1 MTKEDNS
8 LTHIAIIMDGNGR
21 WATKRGL
28 PRSMGHKKGA
38 ETVKEI
44 TRAAGEL
51 GVKYLT
57 LYAFSTENWQRSPDE
72 VETLMGLLRQY
83 LKSDLQELQKNNV
96 RIRFIGERDMLAP
109 DITAAMAKLEADTAG
124 NDGLTLCVALSYG
137 SRQEIVSAVKKA
149 AALVKKGDLQAED
162 IDAKMF
168 SEMLYTQAMPDPD
181 LVIRTSGEQRVSNY
195 LLWQIAY
202 SELFFTKTLWPDF
215 NKDELTAII
224 NDFKTRERR
233 YGKTKAAAIVKRIV
247 TSLIL
252 APVVLWAVYCG
263 SPVVNLLALTGGA
276 LLAWE
281 WAAMVPNGKASVYGI
296 IYTVSVATAV
306 LTSSAPV
313 IATVILAATLL
324 VWLKAGEEKH
334 RRLLT
339 LGVPYISLGIG
350 SLVWLF
356 NLVGA
361 YTTIWFVLVI
371 WSVDIGGYLVGSNV
385 KGPKLAPK
393 ISPNKTWS
401 GLLGGMV
408 FAAAVSVGYSHW
420 LGSQQAYLAFALF
433 GMIIAV
439 VEQMGDLIESSIKRH
454 LGLKDS
460 SNLIPGHGG
469 IFDRIDGMIFAAP
482 LVALVLRYGFLL
494 F

>member
-1 MTKEDNS
+1 ME
-8 LTHIAIIMDGNGR
+8 
-21 WATKRGL
+21 
-28 PRSMGHKKGA
+28 
-38 ETVKEI
+38 
-44 TRAAGEL
+44 
-51 GVKYLT
+51 
-57 LYAFSTENWQRSPDE
+57 
-72 VETLMGLLRQY
+72 
-83 LKSDLQELQKNNV
+83 
-96 RIRFIGERDMLAP
+96 
-109 DITAAMAKLEADTAG
+109 
-124 NDGLTLCVALSYG
+124 
-137 SRQEIVSAVKKA
+137 
-149 AALVKKGDLQAED
+149 
-162 IDAKMF
+162 
-168 SEMLYTQAMPDPD
+168 
-181 LVIRTSGEQRVSNY
+181 
-195 LLWQIAY
+195 
-202 SELFFTKTLWPDF
+202 
-215 NKDELTAII
+215 
-224 NDFKTRERR
+224 
-233 YGKTKAAAIVKRIV
+233 KTKAAAIVKRIV

-263 SPVVNLLALTGGA
+263 SPVINLLALTGGA

-420 LGSQQAYLAFALF
+420 LGSQQADLAFALF